1 MTKIYHNPRC
11 SKSRA
16 ALELLESK
24 GVEFEEVRYLEAP
37 PTEAELRKIVELLGV
52 KPVELVRR
60 GEKLFK
66 ELELADKDLS
76 DDQWLKTLAA
86 NPKLIE
92 RPIVLH
98 GGRAIVGRPPERV
111 LDLLES

>member
-16 ALELLESK
+16 ALQLLKSK
-24 GVEFEEVRYLEAP
+24 GVEFEEVRYLDDP
-37 PTEAELRKIVELLGV
+37 PTETELRKVVEMLGV

-66 ELELADKDLS
+66 ELGLAEKPLS
-76 DDQWLKTLAA
+76 DDQWLTTLAA
-86 NPKLIE
+86 NPKLLQ

-98 GGRAIVGRPPERV
+98 RGRAVVGRPPERV
-111 LDLLES
+111 LEILES